1 MTNKVNINH
10 VGRVSCFRFTRFEWV
25 GCLKTYYFWRPN
37 MIIMSFSYFQTF
49 SLVSIS
55 LGKQEL
61 FSVTWNFILSSR
73 ETHQDFLTS
82 LYDVYASDCFV
93 KFTSAVKVTLW
104 IFRQIEGESMDASD
118 ERETRLFPDKGTQ
131 GRITCCALTAEF
143 LIYATD
149 VSGFQDFC
157 IMPCHSLQN
166 DGFMAN
172 SRFANRKVL
181 AHMPVMSTK
190 CGISTPSASPIPC
203 WAALFSIWCSCLSGR
218 YVRMS
223 WSVPFRLPLNLTIT
237 CDEKYGQDLERS

>member
-1 MTNKVNINH
+1 MS
-10 VGRVSCFRFTRFEWV
+10 R
-25 GCLKTYYFWRPN
+25 CLKTYFWRPN
-37 MIIMSFSYFQTF
+37 LLIMSFSYFQTF

-61 FSVTWNFILSSR
+61 FSLTWNFILSSR
-73 ETHQDFLTS
+73 ETHQNFLTS
-82 LYDVYASDCFV
+82 LYDVYAIACFV
-93 KFTSAVKVTLW
+93 KFTSAVKITLW

-157 IMPCHSLQN
+157 VMPCHSLQN
-166 DGFMAN
+166 DGFMPN
-172 SRFANRKVL
+172 SRFTNKKVL

-190 CGISTPSASPIPC
+190 CGISTSSASPIPC
-203 WAALFSIWCSCLSGR
+203 WAAFFSIWCSSLSGR
-218 YVRMS
+218 HVRDCLSTSIRVMKCPIS
-223 WSVPFRLPLNLTIT
+223 LFVEVDHYLCREIRT
-237 CDEKYGQDLERS
+237 RSRKVLRCPPKLHATKKLKQ